1 MRGTDN
7 FTMTQW
13 GEGLLVVFFGI
24 MLSSGMVAHNKPL
37 DSVSIYQFTHVFP
50 EKNALNDAISRN
62 QGALPPVIATAARAT
77 IDPECKITYIQ
88 SRSYRQVIVDS
99 PVCECLDAVLT
110 KYASNTASTANTDNA
125 KKAFTA
131 CFKTQALIP
140 KTKDAFN
147 TSETSSDAESGSR
160 KLISR
165 SALVWTLLLSVL
177 FHLVY
182 NSIQFSDTQAYVG
195 SSNIIQRAFLAGIV
209 VAQWLLP
216 LIASTTDK
224 QSRKITMFHLM
235 LILPAALEFLF
246 IDYFWSYIYNY
257 KRKTAFIHPYVFHT
271 TFLALMLV
279 AMVENG
285 VFNYHVIFSHFL
297 TAHALTFAYA
307 AVLFFQHYGCNRD
320 PPDGSESD
328 PLQAKD
334 PRTIDYTTVSGYIIV
349 CAASAALIV
358 SNIVPYYP
366 VSSALNPTW
375 MLPWL
380 FAGSAFLIPI
390 FIEHLM
396 DGVGAESKL
405 DWMAHAGFRIYLS
418 IVVLAFIFYTS
429 RLWHL
434 YFGETIPTSMGLP
447 SDTLNYGIKSR
458 NSDSTMFFIG

>member
-1 MRGTDN
+1 
-7 FTMTQW
+7 
-13 GEGLLVVFFGI
+13 
-24 MLSSGMVAHNKPL
+24 
-37 DSVSIYQFTHVFP
+37 
-50 EKNALNDAISRN
+50 
-62 QGALPPVIATAARAT
+62 
-77 IDPECKITYIQ
+77 
-88 SRSYRQVIVDS
+88 
-99 PVCECLDAVLT
+99 
-110 KYASNTASTANTDNA
+110 
-125 KKAFTA
+125 
-131 CFKTQALIP
+131 
-140 KTKDAFN
+140 
-147 TSETSSDAESGSR
+147 
-160 KLISR
+160 
-165 SALVWTLLLSVL
+165 
-177 FHLVY
+177 
-182 NSIQFSDTQAYVG
+182 
-195 SSNIIQRAFLAGIV
+195 
-209 VAQWLLP
+209 
-216 LIASTTDK
+216 
-224 QSRKITMFHLM
+224 MFHLM

-246 IDYFWSYIYNY
+246 IDSFWSYIYNY

-271 TFLALMLV
+271 TFLALMLM

-307 AVLFFQHYGCNRD
+307 AVLFFQHYGCNKEG
-320 PPDGSESD
+320 PYPE
-328 PLQAKD
+328 PLAETKD